1 MKMEVIKG
9 GCVAGVKEVVRAVNV
24 NPVKIITPGFVP
36 DLYGKKISKVSK
48 QVGQMSLCKVEE
60 SDWVKLAVARIKAVS
75 RHFLLAL
82 AFGLRL

>member
-1 MKMEVIKG
+1 MKVEVIKR

-60 SDWVKLAVARIKAVS
+60 SDRVKLAVARIKAVS
-75 RHFLLAL
+75 RLFLLAL

>member
-1 MKMEVIKG
+1 MKVEVIKR
-9 GCVAGVKEVVRAVNV
+9 GCVAGVKEVVRAV